1 MRLRRLV
8 LGLAVASCLGG
19 IASAQVVREDGVK
32 SIAGV
37 VGDGVGYVEWMFK
50 SEGGETLF
58 ASLDAFIY
66 EKPKGGEHEGHVAMA
81 AEGGGCGEAEGPS
94 RLCLQVIDATDMVL
108 CYATRPTPP
117 PGWQRDPRL
126 ACQLPTG
133 KGQVDY
139 RLRVMQVSMGEEEA
153 GVSCKEV
160 SVGLATGDPY
170 PFLLNVSLRRLAP
183 PGVNIQHAIA
193 QSTSQF

>member
-1 MRLRRLV
+1 MRLKRLV
-8 LGLAVASCLGG
+8 LGLAVASCFGSV
-19 IASAQVVREDGVK
+19 ASAQVVREDGVK

-66 EKPKGGEHEGHVAMA
+66 EKPKEGGHATMA

-94 RLCLQVIDATDMVL
+94 RLCLQIIDAADGVICHAM
-108 CYATRPTPP
+108 RPTPP

-126 ACQLPTG
+126 ACQLPAG
-133 KGQVDY
+133 KGQAEY
-139 RLRVMQVSMGEEEA
+139 RLRVVQVSMGGEEA
-153 GVSCKEV
+153 GVSCKAV
-160 SVGLATGDPY
+160 SEGLPDGDPY

-183 PGVNIQHAIA
+183 SGVGIQQAIA
-193 QSTSQF
+193 QSTSRF